1 MEQLTL
7 SLEVP
12 HANRSAYQQEQIE
25 AAWMES
31 LALCSSTL
39 ELWQKFAH
47 AGFSGRTCQEF
58 LTLGTMRSRN
68 FSGKFKSSGI
78 TASGGEFLMLNSSG
92 WHSGAGV
99 FSLSDTLERGG
110 VPQQY
115 FLTPKACA
123 GILARAEKNGRS
135 LPTAMKSA
143 LLSVCEQTT

>member
-7 SLEVP
+7 LLEVP

-58 LTLGTMRSRN
+58 LTLETMLSRS
-68 FSGKFKSSGI
+68 FSGKFKNSGI
-78 TASGGEFLMLNSSG
+78 TVSGGEFLMLNSSE

-99 FSLSDTLERGG
+99 FFLSGTLEQGG
-110 VPQQY
+110 VQQRY

-123 GILARAEKNGRS
+123 GILARAERNGRS
-135 LPTAMKSA
+135 LLRAMKVA
-143 LLSVCEQTT
+143 LQSVCEQTT